1 MCHICSHIDIYY
13 IDLWWVHTCQSISI
27 HACIHTHILAWRR
40 SLARA
45 ATLNPKSSVYALR
58 WNIGFRTKPI
68 QYTPTVP
75 FLFQL
80 PPPHFHWGHPN
91 TSPNCCTKFSSNTG
105 MLEAC
110 QGYQHIGP
118 CPASPCTSSPKDLLE
133 VLAVLPSTWPLQSP
147 K

>member
-1 MCHICSHIDIYY
+1 MVGTHLPIYIRPCMY
-13 IDLWWVHTCQSISI
+13 THTYPG
-27 HACIHTHILAWRR
+27 LATLSRKSCNFEPEVLCVCPEMEHWLQDKTNSVYTNR
-40 SLARA
+40 SL
-45 ATLNPKSSVYALR
+45 
-58 WNIGFRTKPI
+58 F
-68 QYTPTVP
+68 
-75 FLFQL
+75 FQL

-133 VLAVLPSTWPLQSP
+133 ALAVLPSTWPLQSP